1 MISTFEQDLRLLTV
15 EQLTT
20 KYGDRDWKGY
30 LNGNFTKP
38 LAPLEV
44 RHASECI
51 PLPVPEEEET
61 AAPPYKGRAFG
72 KFVMIR
78 RLESEHSG
86 RLVMPERIS
95 GTSDV
100 GWIAS
105 VGEDC
110 KYIKKG
116 DIVLF
121 DQFCSVGREF
131 RLIDDNGI
139 PGNFLV
145 AEETDILA
153 QLWKVTDNPADAK

>member
-15 EQLTT
+15 EQLTA

-38 LAPLEV
+38 LAPLEG
-44 RHASECI
+44 RHIDFASECI
-51 PLPVPEEEET
+51 PLPVPEEEEP
-61 AAPPYKGRAFG
+61 AAPPYTGRAFG

-100 GWIAS
+100 GFVAS
-105 VGEDC
+105 VGEET
-110 KYIKKG
+110 KYIKAG
-116 DIVLF
+116 MVVLF
-121 DQFCSVGREF
+121 DQYAGVGREC
-131 RLIDDNGI
+131 RLIDENAL
-139 PGNFLV
+139 PGDFLIV
-145 AEETDILA
+145 EEGDVLAILE
-153 QLWKVTDNPADAK
+153 KVR